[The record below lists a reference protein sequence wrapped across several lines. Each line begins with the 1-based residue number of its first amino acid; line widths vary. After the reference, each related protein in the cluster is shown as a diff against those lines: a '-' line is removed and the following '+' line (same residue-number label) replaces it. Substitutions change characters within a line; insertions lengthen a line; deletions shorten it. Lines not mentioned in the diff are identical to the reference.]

1 MLLSQLCGCAGRGDF
16 DSRAH
21 VFYSSKQKVDA
32 KVKEFCVSKENCRR
46 QEMLKCVGSDE
57 VVSRRGFCCDSC
69 SGLDCIR
76 PRLRFETRAAQVV
89 PSERKSPRAKKKS
102 DHSITQ
108 LKSALLLERTRFMS
122 QHPGFRILGPQMVC
136 PDCVIDNVCKIA
148 HSVESEAQ
156 LSCVNRKLRPH
167 FF

>member
-1 MLLSQLCGCAGRGDF
+1 MELTNCIRFEDGHICIFKVVYPCVLLSQLCGCAGRGDF

-108 LKSALLLERTRFMS
+108 LKSALLLERTRCLNIQDLEFLVHRWFVLIVSLTM
-122 QHPGFRILGPQMVC
+122 
-136 PDCVIDNVCKIA
+136 CVK
-148 HSVESEAQ
+148 
-156 LSCVNRKLRPH
+156 
-167 FF
+167 